1 MASTSSLF
9 RIVRSTDT
17 SCPVPLRSPRL
28 GQWASSG
35 PPFSLL
41 APIRPPCGS
50 RPRTQS
56 PLPSPTRNS
65 PKTSMNVSQHRLQQ
79 TSVLSSTSVVSAG
92 PPSRIV
98 SATPGT
104 GRRPIC
110 LYASSHC
117 VMMDGK
123 RQVIY
128 ALPTGVSAVRQTGS
142 APETALRTAT
152 TFLPLDYDCAV
163 LVSALRTV
171 NTKFMPVLGHV
182 REPLGTWWCLD
193 LHAIWAVPRAS
204 ARGALRDSGVQVQ
217 QQQHR
222 GIWQGIGNI

>member
-1 MASTSSLF
+1 MPCPSPKPPTRTMGIEWAPLF
-9 RIVRSTDT
+9 
-17 SCPVPLRSPRL
+17 SPC
-28 GQWASSG
+28 AG
-35 PPFSLL
+35 PP
-41 APIRPPCGS
+41 APW
-50 RPRTQS
+50 TQS

-79 TSVLSSTSVVSAG
+79 TSVLSSTSVVSAR

-182 REPLGTWWCLD
+182 RSRSVPGGAWICTQSGLCRGPLPVAPCGIQGCRCSSSSTVASGKAL
-193 LHAIWAVPRAS
+193 AISDVK
-204 ARGALRDSGVQVQ
+204 QVQ
-217 QQQHR
+217 R
-222 GIWQGIGNI
+222 